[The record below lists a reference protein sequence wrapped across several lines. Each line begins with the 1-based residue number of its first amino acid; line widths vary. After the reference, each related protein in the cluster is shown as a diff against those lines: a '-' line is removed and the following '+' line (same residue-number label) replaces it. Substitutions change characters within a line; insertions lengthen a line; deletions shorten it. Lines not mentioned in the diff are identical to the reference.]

1 MRYIVE
7 YTAPNNFTV
16 NVVVQNT
23 SKRDV
28 KSKTNSILGLLQ
40 NKNTQNYV
48 NVINN
53 IHMINERTP
62 VKVEEWELDT
72 ERYTYSASREYA
84 VYVVVNN
91 IPSLFRVFGN
101 GIKTAYMNL
110 CNENM
115 KDGTERII

>member
-84 VYVVVNN
+84 DRKSVV
-91 IPSLFRVFGN
+91 
-101 GIKTAYMNL
+101 
-110 CNENM
+110 
-115 KDGTERII
+115 